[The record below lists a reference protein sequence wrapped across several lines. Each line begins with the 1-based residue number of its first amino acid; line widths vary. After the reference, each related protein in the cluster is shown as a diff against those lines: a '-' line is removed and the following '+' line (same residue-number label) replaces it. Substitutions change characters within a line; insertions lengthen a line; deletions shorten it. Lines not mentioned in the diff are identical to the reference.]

1 MCKKI
6 NDGSYIRGDNTK
18 PQFTAL
24 VGKAVCFDSGGMNL
38 KPTGHIED
46 MHLDK
51 GGAVAVLSTIDTL
64 AKMNAPVNVVG
75 VIPAVENMIDN
86 QSYKPG
92 SILKSYDVITVSVN
106 DI

>member
-1 MCKKI
+1 
-6 NDGSYIRGDNTK
+6 
-18 PQFTAL
+18 
-24 VGKAVCFDSGGMNL
+24 MNL

-92 SILKSYDVITVSVN
+92 SILKSYDVGLLRVCDSRESMLKCVTRMLKVV
-106 DI
+106 